1 MVEGLVILSKYTDP
15 STFSRMCFLLTI
27 PFVMVGVIFVAS
39 YFMDNSIK
47 KILLGVGVFL
57 LLIGVA
63 IAWLGVRSP
72 RDIIYEAYADETVTF
87 DEITDHY
94 KIIDVDGKLLTLKE
108 IKNDG

>member
-1 MVEGLVILSKYTDP
+1 MVEGLAILSQHADL
-15 STFSRMCFLLTI
+15 SSFSRMCFLLAI
-27 PFVMVGVIFVAS
+27 PFAVLGSMFVVS
-39 YFMDNSIK
+39 YFDNSTQ

-63 IAWLGVRSP
+63 FVWLGVRSP

-94 KIIDVDGKLLTLKE
+94 KIIDVDGKLLTLE
-108 IKNDG
+108 AIENDG

>member
-1 MVEGLVILSKYTDP
+1 MEGLVILNQYADP
-15 STFSRMCFLLTI
+15 STFSRMCFLLAI
-27 PFVMVGVIFVAS
+27 PFAVLGIMFVAS
-39 YFMDNSIK
+39 YFIDNSTQ

-63 IAWLGVRSP
+63 FVWLGVRSP

-94 KIIDVDGKLLTLKE
+94 KIIDVDGKLLTLE
-108 IKNDG
+108 AIENDG